1 MRKDKDGNI
10 IGAGEDTAVEILGV
24 FGMLYKEKL
33 DALNTF
39 EVKRQQPLVDVLSEE
54 FKDSLSDSYLK
65 HKIDIVVIREPEK
78 PIAVRVQ
85 GRDHEGVLKSARDIV
100 QKKILEWH
108 GFIVVDLN
116 WYDCPTLFKDI
127 NNKDSI
133 KEVMN
138 GLSEAGVNLL

>member
-33 DALNTF
+33 NALNTF

-138 GLSEAGVNLL
+138 GLSEAGVILL

>member
-33 DALNTF
+33 NALNTF

-138 GLSEAGVNLL
+138 GLSDAVLNFL

>member
-33 DALNTF
+33 NALNTF

-54 FKDSLSDSYLK
+54 FKDSLSASYLK

>member
-33 DALNTF
+33 NALNTF